1 MDRLIRARVV
11 LKLEQLDSK
20 LKSFL
25 ANIRARNPRD
35 CASSMY
41 FAVFHAAEALLYAR
55 GIQATSYRTVAN
67 LLALHFVRPGTLPRD
82 TSAKFSV
89 LMAGRHD
96 ADYNEAIPFGAE
108 DARAVAATGL
118 ALLAE
123 LLRVLD
129 DTGGGPPTR
138 SARRLQERIAAATRG
153 GDSARR
159 KRARRP
165 AKR

>member
-1 MDRLIRARVV
+1 MDKLTRARVA

-41 FAVFHAAEALLYAR
+41 FAVFHAAEALLYAK
-55 GIQATSYRTVAN
+55 GIEATSHRAVAN

-82 TSAKFSV
+82 TSAKFSA

-96 ADYNEAIPFGAE
+96 ADYNEAIPFGAD
-108 DARAVAATGL
+108 DARAAAAAGH
-118 ALLAE
+118 ALLRE

-129 DTGGGPPTR
+129 EAGAAPPTR
-138 SARRLQERIAAATRG
+138 TTRKLLARIARVVP
-153 GDSARR
+153 R
-159 KRARRP
+159 KS
-165 AKR
+165 

>member
-1 MDRLIRARVV
+1 
-11 LKLEQLDSK
+11 
-20 LKSFL
+20 
-25 ANIRARNPRD
+25 
-35 CASSMY
+35 
-41 FAVFHAAEALLYAR
+41 VFHAAEALLYAK
-55 GIQATSYRTVAN
+55 GIEATSHKAVAS
-67 LLALHFVRPGTLPRD
+67 LLALHFVRPGTLARD
-82 TSAKFSV
+82 TSAKFSA

-129 DTGGGPPTR
+129 EAGGAPASRT
-138 SARRLQERIAAATRG
+138 ARRLLARIAVATRAG
-153 GDSARR
+153 NSAPR

-165 AKR
+165 ARR